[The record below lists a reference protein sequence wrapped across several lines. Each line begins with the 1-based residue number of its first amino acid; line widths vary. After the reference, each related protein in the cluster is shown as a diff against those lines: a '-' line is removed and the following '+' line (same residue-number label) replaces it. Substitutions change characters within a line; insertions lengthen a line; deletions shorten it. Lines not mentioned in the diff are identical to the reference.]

1 MTSSP
6 KAARVLVHIDTLLDV
21 QFMKAKIKRAY
32 LLYQQRGL
40 AWLLNG
46 VLGALPLAPRLFP
59 KLAPFAPSAVR
70 NSFVFLSGVCADQLW
85 GERRAVLARL
95 AQQNLSP
102 SMNSAPIGA
111 RNEFGAGGGKGCGN
125 TSPASV
131 LEIGTWMGRGSTQI
145 WLQALPPG
153 SSLLLIDAWRRLH
166 RSRERRSI
174 AQMDNLHH
182 VAINSTL
189 EQIYRAEAE
198 RGISV
203 HVVRATSQS
212 FLPMLKDKSFDVI
225 YIDGSHYY
233 QDVKKDIIEAKRL
246 IRNGGLICG
255 DDLDLE
261 PTPDLIKLAREHIDI
276 DFVVLPDGRGIHPG
290 VMVAVSEELPHVEI
304 ENGVWWSVV

>member
-1 MTSSP
+1 
-6 KAARVLVHIDTLLDV
+6 
-21 QFMKAKIKRAY
+21 
-32 LLYQQRGL
+32 
-40 AWLLNG
+40 
-46 VLGALPLAPRLFP
+46 
-59 KLAPFAPSAVR
+59 
-70 NSFVFLSGVCADQLW
+70 
-85 GERRAVLARL
+85 
-95 AQQNLSP
+95 
-102 SMNSAPIGA
+102 MNSAPIGA
-111 RNEFGAGGGKGCGN
+111 QKQFGGSGGSGCGN

-153 SSLLLIDAWRRLH
+153 SSLLLVDAWRRY
-166 RSRERRSI
+166 I
-174 AQMDNLHH
+174 ADESVGASARMDNLHH

-189 EQIYRAEAE
+189 EQAYRAEAE

-203 HVVRATSQS
+203 QVVRAPSWS

-233 QDVKKDIIEAKRL
+233 QEVKKDFIEAKRL
-246 IRNGGLICG
+246 IRDGGLICG

-290 VMVAVSEELPHVEI
+290 VMVAVSEELPHVEV
-304 ENGVWWSVV
+304 EKGVWWLVV